1 MTDYNKTM
9 GDQSATILI
18 ADDQQDIR
26 EALRLLL
33 TSKGFVVMQADNPA
47 EILEVISQAAVN
59 LVLLDMNYRRD
70 TTSGQEGL
78 ELLKQARQFDP
89 HLPIIAMTAWGSV
102 DLAMR
107 AVRQGAN
114 DFIEK
119 PWDNNRLVSII
130 NAQLDRVFEAENKRR
145 YQTIAR
151 LQRDHFTTEIIA
163 ESAPMQQLLT
173 TLRQVAPSQ
182 ASIMLRGENGT
193 GKNLLAEQ
201 VHAWSDRADGPLVSV
216 NMGSIPENLFESEMF
231 GHVRGAFTDAREART
246 GRFELA
252 DGGTLFLDEIGN
264 LPLPQ
269 QAKLLRVLESGS
281 FEKLG
286 ASKTQTV
293 DVRIVTASN
302 ADLPAMV
309 ESGEFRRDL
318 YFRLNTVEVTIPPI
332 RERNKDVLLLAEYYL
347 EKHQRR
353 YNKLFS
359 GFSRDAE
366 QVLLSYSWPGN
377 VRELSHV
384 VERAV
389 LLGQAEQLSVENLNL
404 PLDGHDEQPAAQH
417 FSSGAAKIRSLEEVE
432 KQQITEALQHYS
444 GNVVDAAKALGVSR
458 SAMYRRME
466 KFGLDAG
473 G

>member
-1 MTDYNKTM
+1 MLN
-9 GDQSATILI
+9 QSATILI

-33 TSKGFVVMQADNPA
+33 TSKGYAVMQADNPVA
-47 EILEVISQAAVN
+47 VLDMVSQAAIK

-78 ELLKQARQFDP
+78 ELLEQIKRHDP
-89 HLPIIAMTAWGSV
+89 HLPVIAMTAWGSV
-102 DLAMR
+102 ELAMR
-107 AVRQGAN
+107 AVHQGAN

-130 NAQLDRVFEAENKRR
+130 NAQLERFFEAENKRR
-145 YQTIAR
+145 YQTIAK
-151 LQRDHFTTEIIA
+151 LQRDHFTTEVIA
-163 ESAPMQQLLT
+163 EAPSMQQVLT
-173 TLRQVAPSQ
+173 TLGQVAPSQ
-182 ASIMLRGENGT
+182 ASILLRGENGT

-201 VHAWSDRADGPLVSV
+201 IHTWSDRSDGPLVSV
-216 NMGSIPENLFESEMF
+216 NMGSIPEGLFESEMF
-231 GHVRGAFTDAREART
+231 GHVKGAFTDARDGRT

-252 DGGTLFLDEIGN
+252 DGGSLFLDEIGN

-281 FEKLG
+281 FEKVG

-293 DVRIVTASN
+293 DVRIITASN
-302 ADLPAMV
+302 ADLPGMV
-309 ESGEFRRDL
+309 EAGEFRRDL
-318 YFRLNTVEVTIPPI
+318 YFRLNTVEVMIPPL
-332 RERNKDVLLLAEYYL
+332 RDRKKDVLLLAVHYL
-347 EKHQRR
+347 EKQQRR
-353 YNKLFS
+353 YNKFFT
-359 GFSRDAE
+359 GFSAASE
-366 QVLLSYSWPGN
+366 QELLNYHWPGN

-389 LLGQAEQLSVENLNL
+389 LLGQGDCLTVNDLSLAGTPNDRQP
-404 PLDGHDEQPAAQH
+404 PLTSPE
-417 FSSGAAKIRSLEEVE
+417 SSEASIRSLDEVE
-432 KQQITEALQHYS
+432 KHQIEQALKHFN
-444 GNVVDAAKALGVSR
+444 GNVLEAAQALGVSR

-466 KFGLDAG
+466 KFGLDTG